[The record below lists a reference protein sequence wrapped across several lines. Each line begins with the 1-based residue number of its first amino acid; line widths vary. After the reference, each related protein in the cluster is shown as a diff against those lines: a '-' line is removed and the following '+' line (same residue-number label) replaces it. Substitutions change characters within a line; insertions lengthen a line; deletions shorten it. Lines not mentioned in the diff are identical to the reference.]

1 MPAESPEEEEVVAEA
16 ISQTVE
22 RGTDQIPVPSDL
34 LVEGATLP
42 RRNPTLYNEIA
53 GMNMAQ
59 KIKLALRG
67 NRDART
73 LLSRDNSKTV
83 RRFVLNNPMLTEE
96 EIVNIARDRNS
107 TEDVLRFISERGEW
121 LKSYAVR
128 RALAT
133 NPKTPLPIAMRQLG
147 TLLMQDLE
155 RIAKSK
161 DVPQAVVIQ
170 ARKLVVAQ
178 RDRMQ

>member
-1 MPAESPEEEEVVAEA
+1 VPGERSEDDAAVEISRAIEA
-16 ISQTVE
+16 GSDRIA
-22 RGTDQIPVPSDL
+22 VPGDL
-34 LVEGATLP
+34 LVEGATQP

-53 GMNMAQ
+53 AMNMAQ
-59 KIKLALRG
+59 KIKLSLRG

-73 LLSRDNSKTV
+73 LLSRDNNKTV
-83 RRFVLNNPMLTEE
+83 RRFVLNNPMITEE
-96 EIVNIARDRNS
+96 EIANIARDRNS
-107 TEDVLRFISERGEW
+107 TEDVLRFISERGDW
-121 LKSYAVR
+121 LKSYGVR

-133 NPKTPLPIAMRQLG
+133 NPKTPLPIAMKQLA

-161 DVPQAVVIQ
+161 DVPQAIVIQ
-170 ARKLVVAQ
+170 ARKMVVAH